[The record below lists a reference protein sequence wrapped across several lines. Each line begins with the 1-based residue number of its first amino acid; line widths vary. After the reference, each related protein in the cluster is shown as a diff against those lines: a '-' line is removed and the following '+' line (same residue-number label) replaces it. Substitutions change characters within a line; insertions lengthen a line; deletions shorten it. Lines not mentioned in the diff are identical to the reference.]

1 MLEWIAKYWLEVLF
15 SAIVSGIGFM
25 IRQYIKHTKDA
36 QQEHENK
43 LLSSIEKKL
52 DEQKKDVKTE
62 LQGFNDRLELQKT
75 EMQTQMTSCYANMVE
90 VVNKRDNNLL
100 EADKV
105 IRADIQGLKEEF
117 GSVKSGML
125 TVQGR
130 AFKDECHRLL
140 EPDHII
146 SLTEYENILTEHATY
161 NALGGNHEGDALFA
175 MVETKYKHNL
185 TQAERYYIGGQLN
198 A

>member
-25 IRQYIKHTKDA
+25 IRQYIKHTKDV
-36 QQEHENK
+36 QQEHEDK

-52 DEQKKDVKTE
+52 DEQKDDVKTE

-75 EMQTQMTSCYANMVE
+75 EMQAQMTSCYANLVE
-90 VVNKRDNNLL
+90 VVNKRDTNLL

-105 IRADIQGLKEEF
+105 IRADIQDLKEEF

-146 SLTEYENILTEHATY
+146 SLTEYENILSEHATY

-185 TQAERYYIGGQLN
+185 TQTERYYLGGQLN
-198 A
+198 T

>member
-25 IRQYIKHTKDA
+25 IKSYIKHTRDMQK
-36 QQEHENK
+36 EHDEK
-43 LLSSIEKKL
+43 LLVSIGQKL
-52 DEQKKDVKTE
+52 DEQKDEIKSE
-62 LQGFNDRLELQKT
+62 LASFDKRLETQKAD
-75 EMQTQMTSCYANMVE
+75 MQSQMSSCYANLLS
-90 VVNKRDNNLL
+90 VVDKRDNGLL
-100 EADKV
+100 DADKD
-105 IRADIQGLKEEF
+105 IRADIRGLREEF

-146 SLTEYENILTEHATY
+146 SLTEYENILSEHATY

-185 TQAERYYIGGQLN
+185 TQAERYYLGGQLN
-198 A
+198 T